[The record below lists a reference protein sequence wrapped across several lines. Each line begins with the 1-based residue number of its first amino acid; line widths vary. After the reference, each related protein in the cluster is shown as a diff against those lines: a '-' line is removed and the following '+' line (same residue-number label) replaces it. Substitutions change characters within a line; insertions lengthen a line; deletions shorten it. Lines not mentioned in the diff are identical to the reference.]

1 MSSTFKSFTPNLIVS
16 DIDRSAEFYREGLG
30 FTTVTTVPDQAP
42 FAFVMLERDGLKLFL
57 NSKASAEGEGYAVE
71 VGRAGVALYIMVE
84 GIGILWK
91 QLQARVP
98 IAMPLHTQ
106 FYGTTEF
113 AVVDPDGY
121 YITFGERI
129 E

>member
-16 DIDRSAEFYREGLG
+16 NIDRSAEFYREGLG
-30 FTTVTTVPDQAP
+30 FTTVTTVPEQAP
-42 FAFVMLERDGLKLFL
+42 FAFVMLVRDGLNLFL
-57 NSKASAEGEGYAVE
+57 NSKESAQGEGYAVE

-84 GIGILWK
+84 GIGLLWK
-91 QLQARVP
+91 QMQARVP
-98 IAMPLHTQ
+98 IAMPLHKQ

-113 AVVDPDGY
+113 TIVDPDGY
-121 YITFGERI
+121 FITFGERI